1 MSGMKTR
8 YLLRRTDTDQ
18 FFVHPGDNDGVHQWV
33 KHPLNAHQWVD
44 IDSCAAAARTSQWI
58 WQIPAVPHAI
68 SLPV

>member
-18 FFVHPGDNDGVHQWV
+18 FFVDPGDNPDHCQWV
-33 KHPLNAHQWVD
+33 KHPLAARQWVD
-44 IDSCAAAARTSQWI
+44 IDACAAAARTSQWI